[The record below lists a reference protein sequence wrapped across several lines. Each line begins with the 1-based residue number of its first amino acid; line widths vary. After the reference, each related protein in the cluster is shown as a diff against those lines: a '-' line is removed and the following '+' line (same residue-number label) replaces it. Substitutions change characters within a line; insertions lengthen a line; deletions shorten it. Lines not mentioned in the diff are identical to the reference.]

1 MVEQVFSFFV
11 KIPTLY
17 EYGTTPL
24 LNKGTHYLTVLSSFP
39 IIMYIRKGAWPMR
52 MELRYLENGR
62 VECRYHQVHLSLWD
76 ILKYTLHHPYLKH
89 YLIKDYEGGNTLV
102 PRETWKYEE
111 NLVYKEISPGVYY
124 FPYESL
130 GFVLN
135 DSLSSLSLYAFEENF
150 TGIPDI
156 SSADLVV
163 EIRNTDDI
171 RLIFSLSF
179 LPFFLGYYTLSVLKI
194 GFEDVTITHLAGVFE
209 SIISKEKPS
218 LWEPIVGSVSITP
231 QGLSFLVET
240 SERGEEVY
248 YRFTYKTKCKK
259 ERLKPHEVKSIA
271 LTFKKKILVTKE
283 DKLIFVTGAFLL
295 FWLASVLIKKKFFVP
310 LLLLLGLSF
319 LFWLMVKRFY
329 LVLMTK
335 QTSK

>member
-1 MVEQVFSFFV
+1 
-11 KIPTLY
+11 
-17 EYGTTPL
+17 
-24 LNKGTHYLTVLSSFP
+24 
-39 IIMYIRKGAWPMR
+39 
-52 MELRYLENGR
+52 
-62 VECRYHQVHLSLWD
+62 QVHLSLWD

-102 PRETWKYEE
+102 PRETWRYEE
-111 NLVYKEISPGVYY
+111 NLIYKEIAPGIYY

-135 DSLSSLSLYAFEENF
+135 DSPSSLSLYAFEENF
-150 TGIPDI
+150 HGMPDI

-171 RLIFSLSF
+171 LLTFSLSF

-209 SIISKEKPS
+209 SIIAKEKPS
-218 LWEPIVGSVSITP
+218 LWEPIVGSVNITP

-240 SERGEEVY
+240 SEHGEEVY

-271 LTFKKKILVTKE
+271 LAFKKKILVTRE
-283 DKLIFVTGAFLL
+283 DKFIFSTGTLLL
-295 FWLASVLIKKKFFVP
+295 FWLASVIIKKKLFLP
-310 LLLLLGLSF
+310 LIIFIAFLYLLWLLT
-319 LFWLMVKRFY
+319 KRFY
-329 LVLMTK
+329 FFFVIRFKLK
-335 QTSK
+335 